1 MSSLRFD
8 VIAFVGGYRINLLGS
23 VADVMCFF
31 YLIEKFS
38 LPALNKKEQIIIL
51 DRLFK
56 RYLTIEDT
64 LIAVTAMK
72 IVQEKF
78 SEIPVSDI
86 EWEEF
91 GVDAPPR
98 FIKTTTKNLK

>member
-1 MSSLRFD
+1 
-8 VIAFVGGYRINLLGS
+8 
-23 VADVMCFF
+23 
-31 YLIEKFS
+31 
-38 LPALNKKEQIIIL
+38 
-51 DRLFK
+51 
-56 RYLTIEDT
+56 
-64 LIAVTAMK
+64 MK